1 MPIGYPRHASRGF
14 DCIPYWRRKVRAM
27 PNQEKDWHCFF
38 YLGPADG
45 IDGGIAVYTLAP
57 RRLRQEDRTWRLL
70 QDIPQFLMRY
80 DDHSKLFNGED
91 PKFSAL
97 VSDDQSPTGDQMG
110 NDAIEIYMHFA
121 VRPDPDYHASH
132 TGDASVYL
140 TAPGQEIDLELVSEG
155 VDPVRLNPPPDG
167 ESSTRLSY
175 DPPDNEAL
183 SVSFFAAASSS
194 EGEKSV
200 VRVRRNH
207 TDVRKHPS
215 ATILTSAFFVPTHL
229 YRSWEFDWRDMRVT
243 LMRLDICMSTIS
255 HKHVQCGARKF
266 SVMTRWLI
274 EHSIS

>member
-1 MPIGYPRHASRGF
+1 
-14 DCIPYWRRKVRAM
+14 
-27 PNQEKDWHCFF
+27 
-38 YLGPADG
+38 
-45 IDGGIAVYTLAP
+45 
-57 RRLRQEDRTWRLL
+57 
-70 QDIPQFLMRY
+70 MRY

-200 VRVRRNH
+200 FRLGIRLARHACYFDETGYLHVNHLSQTRSMWREKVLRN
-207 TDVRKHPS
+207 DP
-215 ATILTSAFFVPTHL
+215 LP
-229 YRSWEFDWRDMRVT
+229 
-243 LMRLDICMSTIS
+243 
-255 HKHVQCGARKF
+255 G
-266 SVMTRWLI
+266 
-274 EHSIS
+274 

>member
-45 IDGGIAVYTLAP
+45 IDGGIAVYTLVT
-57 RRLRQEDRTWRLL
+57 RRLRQDRTWRLL
-70 QDIPQFLMRY
+70 QDILQFLMRY

-167 ESSTRLSY
+167 ESSTRRFPSSPLHHLQRVKNLWLGCAVIILMLGSTQAQPYSRLHSLSQLTCT
-175 DPPDNEAL
+175 EAGN
-183 SVSFFAAASSS
+183 SI
-194 EGEKSV
+194 GETCV
-200 VRVRRNH
+200 
-207 TDVRKHPS
+207 
-215 ATILTSAFFVPTHL
+215 LL
-229 YRSWEFDWRDMRVT
+229 
-243 LMRLDICMSTIS
+243 
-255 HKHVQCGARKF
+255 
-266 SVMTRWLI
+266 
-274 EHSIS
+274 